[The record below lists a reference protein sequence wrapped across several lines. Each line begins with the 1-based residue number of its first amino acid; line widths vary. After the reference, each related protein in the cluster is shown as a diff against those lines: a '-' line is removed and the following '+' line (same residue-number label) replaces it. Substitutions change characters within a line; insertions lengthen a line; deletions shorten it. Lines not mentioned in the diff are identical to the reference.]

1 MLRNVLEIATF
12 AKFQA
17 VDDVRFSFREVP
29 PQKYYSREVNLDN
42 IIPVWMQFNSS
53 SNSWEVKRCEMAKIK
68 LVDLNRA
75 FGIKLTN
82 KMSIAEKYSTP

>member
-1 MLRNVLEIATF
+1 MCVF
-12 AKFQA
+12 
-17 VDDVRFSFREVP
+17 RFGKSR

-42 IIPVWMQFNSS
+42 IIPSFGWQFNSS

-82 KMSIAEKYSTP
+82 KMSIAEKYSTLSLNTPVYASDIKVSNR